1 MPYSAVRQVT
11 RRQRLLVH
19 ARDWIEQLPPAS
31 FALVMATGIVSIAAD
46 LRGFNSLATAL
57 FVINLLAFAVLSVM
71 MLLRLTLL
79 SSLVI
84 RDLRMHGRG
93 AGYFTVVAGVCVIG
107 VQVCL
112 LGEAPG
118 VAVILWLVA
127 IMLWVCITYGF
138 FTAVIVS
145 QTKPS
150 LSDGLGGIWL
160 VASVATQ
167 AVAVL
172 GTTISSASGHADP
185 TMLLLCVVF
194 YLMGCMLYLNV
205 IALIFYRLTFLAVTP
220 EGIEPP
226 YWINM
231 GATAIATQAGANLLM
246 LGPQSAL
253 LTELSPFVKG
263 FTLFFWAAGSW
274 WIPLLVCLM
283 LWAHWGGRRP
293 LVYTPLL
300 WAAVFPLGMYT
311 VSTDRLAQALE
322 IEQLL
327 LIPAMTVYVAL
338 IAWSLTFLGLLR
350 RLLRALDGAL
360 QALSGPRPSR

>member
-1 MPYSAVRQVT
+1 MPYNAVREMT
-11 RRQRLLVH
+11 RAQCLLVCVREW
-19 ARDWIEQLPPAS
+19 AEQLPPAS

-46 LRGFNSLATAL
+46 LLGFSWLAVAL

-71 MLLRLTLL
+71 MLLRLTLF
-79 SSLVI
+79 SSVVM
-84 RDLRMHGRG
+84 RDLRMHGHG
-93 AGYFTVVAGVCVIG
+93 AGYFTIVAGICVIG

-118 VAVILWLVA
+118 VAGILWVLA
-127 IMLWVCITYGF
+127 IMLWFGITYGF

-167 AVAVL
+167 AIAVL
-172 GTTISSASGHADP
+172 GTTISSAAGEADP
-185 TMLLLCVVF
+185 TMLLLCLVF
-194 YLMGCMLYLNV
+194 HLMGCMLYLNV
-205 IALIFYRLTFLAVTP
+205 IALIFYRLTFLPVTP
-220 EGIEPP
+220 ESITPP

-231 GATAIATQAGANLLM
+231 GATAIATQAGANLLI

-253 LTELSPFVKG
+253 LTEVSPFVKG

-283 LWAHWGGRRP
+283 LWVHWRRRRP
-293 LVYTPLL
+293 LVYTPVL

-311 VSTDRLAQALE
+311 VSTYQLAQALE
-322 IEQLL
+322 LNELL
-327 LIPAMTVYVAL
+327 LIPAITVYVAL

-350 RLLRALDGAL
+350 RLLRALDGVL
-360 QALSGPRPSR
+360 QTLSGPRPSQ